1 MVSKRVFLGEW
12 YLPTNVSGKRKIENL
27 VENKSFT
34 VDFNGVY
41 EFLHE
46 IDMKTLS
53 SWTDNCSFK
62 WSLESKTMPPKSVK
76 RHSAIGLS
84 TTCLAW
90 HSKASVLQHQLLCGS
105 TKIHSIV
112 DVRLLHS
119 NRRFFNNNNIPPT
132 RKKPEIR
139 PIFRVLDFNFG
150 FDWKN
155 FYFSFMIYRTM
166 VFWGTF
172 HVKER
177 GNHRFLREL
186 RCAWN
191 DNPGRADQWSL
202 A

>member
-12 YLPTNVSGKRKIENL
+12 YLPTNINGRMKIGNL

-41 EFLHE
+41 EFLYGT
-46 IDMKTLS
+46 DMKTIS
-53 SWTDNCSFK
+53 SWAYNGSFK

-90 HSKASVLQHQLLCGS
+90 HSKASVLQHQLLCS
-105 TKIHSIV
+105 RTKTQHSRR
-112 DVRLLHS
+112 RLLNS

-139 PIFRVLDFNFG
+139 PIFRVLDFNFLPAAKRQG
-150 FDWKN
+150 HAE
-155 FYFSFMIYRTM
+155 
-166 VFWGTF
+166 V
-172 HVKER
+172 
-177 GNHRFLREL
+177 
-186 RCAWN
+186 
-191 DNPGRADQWSL
+191 
-202 A
+202 